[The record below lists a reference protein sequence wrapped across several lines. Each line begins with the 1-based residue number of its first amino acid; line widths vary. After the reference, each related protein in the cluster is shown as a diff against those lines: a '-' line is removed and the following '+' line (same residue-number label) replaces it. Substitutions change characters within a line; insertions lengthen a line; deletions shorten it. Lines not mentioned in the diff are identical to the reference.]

1 LASARA
7 AFADPD
13 AGDVKYPKLVP
24 RPRGRPLIERQSM
37 DRRQFL
43 TGGIAL
49 AGTAAVGSDT
59 EAAPAARKFPISLAQ
74 WSLHKAFFGK
84 QLDPLD
90 FAKVARTE
98 YGVEGLEY
106 VNQFFKDK
114 ATDMAFLKDLKQR
127 AADHG
132 LRNVLIM
139 IDGEGQLGHPEEA
152 KRIEAVNNHHKWV
165 DAAKFLGCHSIRVN
179 AYSTG
184 TWDEQRDRAADGLAR
199 LVEYGKKQRIN
210 IIVENHGGLSS
221 NGKWLSEVMRKV
233 GDKRCGTLPDFG
245 NFRLGPNEEYD
256 RYQGVTEMMPFAKGV
271 SAKSND
277 FNDAGDEIHTDFVRM
292 MKIVKDA
299 GYSGF
304 VGIEY
309 EGSKL
314 SEPEGIKATK
324 RLLERIRETW

>member
-1 LASARA
+1 
-7 AFADPD
+7 
-13 AGDVKYPKLVP
+13 
-24 RPRGRPLIERQSM
+24 M
-37 DRRQFL
+37 DRRRFL
-43 TGGIAL
+43 VSGLSL
-49 AGTAAVGSDT
+49 AGAAAVGAD
-59 EAAPAARKFPISLAQ
+59 AAPAEAATARKFPISLAQ
-74 WSLHKAFFGK
+74 WSLHKALFAN

-90 FAKVARTE
+90 FAKVARND
-98 YGVEGLEY
+98 YGVDGLEY

-114 ATDMAFLKDLKQR
+114 ATDKAYLADLKKR
-127 AADHG
+127 ASDHG
-132 LRNVLIM
+132 LKNVLIM
-139 IDGEGQLGHPEEA
+139 IDGEGQLGHPEES

-184 TWDEQRDRAADGLAR
+184 SWDEQRDRAADGLAR
-199 LVEYGKKQRIN
+199 LTEYGNKQRIN

-233 GDKRCGTLPDFG
+233 GQKRCGTLPDFG

-256 RYQGVTEMMPFAKGV
+256 RYQGVAEMMPFAKGV
-271 SAKSND
+271 SAKSHD
-277 FNDAGDEIHTDFVRM
+277 FNEAGDEIHTDYVRM
-292 MKIVKDA
+292 MKIVKEA
-299 GYSGF
+299 GYTGF

-314 SEPEGIKATK
+314 SEPDGIKATK

>member
-1 LASARA
+1 MDRRRFLVSGLSLASA
-7 AFADPD
+7 
-13 AGDVKYPKLVP
+13 
-24 RPRGRPLIERQSM
+24 
-37 DRRQFL
+37 
-43 TGGIAL
+43 
-49 AGTAAVGSDT
+49 TAMGAEP
-59 EAAPAARKFPISLAQ
+59 EAAEAAARKFPISLAQ

-98 YGVEGLEY
+98 YGVDGLEY

-114 ATDMAFLKDLKQR
+114 ATDKNFLAELKKR
-127 AADHG
+127 ASDHG
-132 LRNVLIM
+132 LKNVLIM
-139 IDGEGQLGHPEEA
+139 IDGEGQLGHPEES

-165 DAAKFLGCHSIRVN
+165 DAAKYLGCHSIRVN

-199 LVEYGKKQRIN
+199 LTEYGNKQRIN

-233 GDKRCGTLPDFG
+233 GQKRCGTLPDFG
-245 NFRLGPNEEYD
+245 NFRVAPNEEYD
-256 RYQGVTEMMPFAKGV
+256 RYQGVAEMMPFAKGV
-271 SAKSND
+271 SAKTND
-277 FNDAGDEIHTDFVRM
+277 FNEQGDEIHTDYVRM

-299 GYSGF
+299 GYNGF

>member
-1 LASARA
+1 
-7 AFADPD
+7 
-13 AGDVKYPKLVP
+13 
-24 RPRGRPLIERQSM
+24 M
-37 DRRQFL
+37 DRRSFL
-43 TGGIAL
+43 VSGLSL
-49 AGTAAVGSDT
+49 AGATAVGAEP
-59 EAAPAARKFPISLAQ
+59 EAAEPVARKFPISLAQ

-98 YGVEGLEY
+98 YGVDGLEY

-114 ATDMAFLKDLKQR
+114 ATDKAYLTELKKR
-127 AADHG
+127 ASDHG
-132 LRNVLIM
+132 LKNVLIM
-139 IDGEGQLGHPEEA
+139 IDGEGQLGHPEESQ
-152 KRIEAVNNHHKWV
+152 RIAAVQNHYKWV

-184 TWDEQRDRAADGLAR
+184 SWDEQRARAADGLAR
-199 LVEYGKKQRIN
+199 LTEYGNKQRMN

-233 GDKRCGTLPDFG
+233 GQKRCGTLPDFG

-256 RYQGVTEMMPFAKGV
+256 RYQGVAEMMPFAKGV
-271 SAKSND
+271 SAKTND
-277 FNDAGDEIHTDFVRM
+277 FNDQGDEIHTDYVRM

-299 GYSGF
+299 GYNGF